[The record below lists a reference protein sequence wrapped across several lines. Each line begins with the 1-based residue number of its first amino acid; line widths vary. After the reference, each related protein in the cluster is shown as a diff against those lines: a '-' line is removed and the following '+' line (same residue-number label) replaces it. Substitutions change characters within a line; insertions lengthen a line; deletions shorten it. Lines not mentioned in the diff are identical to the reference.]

1 VHLDEKVPSIY
12 LHLLGEIRVLNV
24 IRVVDAHSDD
34 VHEIL
39 SVNLSKEF
47 TPFGGFK
54 ILSQEAKC

>member
-1 VHLDEKVPSIY
+1 MHLNEKVPSIY

-24 IRVVDAHSDD
+24 IRVVDAHSGD

-54 ILSQEAKC
+54 I